1 MKLYYSVT
9 SPFVRKV
16 LVAAH
21 ELGIAEGIEIV
32 PVALTPIAPSEAV
45 NATNPLGKIPA
56 LEIDGGLALYDS
68 MVIAEYLDS
77 LAGPKLFPASG
88 PARWTALRRAAAA
101 DGMADALIL
110 VRYERLLRPP
120 EQQFDAWVD
129 GQMQKAL
136 RTLTALEAEAGS
148 LDGAGIGEIA
158 IGCTLGYLDFR
169 FDDLGWRDSH
179 PRLAD
184 FYEGFAAR
192 KSMQATLPS

>member
-1 MKLYYSVT
+1 MRLHYSIT

-21 ELGIAEGIEIV
+21 ELGIAGEIELL
-32 PVALTPIAPSEAV
+32 PAALTPIAPSEAV
-45 NATNPLGKIPA
+45 NAANPLGKIPA
-56 LEIDGGLALYDS
+56 LEIDGEPALYDS
-68 MVIAEYLDS
+68 LVIAEYLDS

-120 EQQFDAWVD
+120 EKQFEDWID

-136 RTLTALEAEAGS
+136 RTLTALE
-148 LDGAGIGEIA
+148 
-158 IGCTLGYLDFR
+158 
-169 FDDLGWRDSH
+169 
-179 PRLAD
+179 
-184 FYEGFAAR
+184 
-192 KSMQATLPS
+192 